1 MAVGL
6 ALLFNIKL
14 PINFNSPY
22 KSTNIQ
28 DFWRRWHITLSRFL
42 RDYLYVPLGGSRV
55 KNFRVYNNLMI
66 TFLVGGLWH
75 GAGWTFIFWGFLH
88 GIALIIHR
96 IWTSVGIRINR
107 FFAWF
112 ITFNFINISWVFFRA
127 REWEDAIKVTKGMVG
142 LSGVMLPDKFRELL
156 QFDGIYEIKF
166 GDIYANFYS
175 DSEIS
180 IWIILGFYLVLFF
193 KNSNEMLCQF
203 KMSKQMLIFIAFIF
217 SMGLMNINKTSEF
230 LYFNF

>member
-1 MAVGL
+1 
-6 ALLFNIKL
+6 
-14 PINFNSPY
+14 
-22 KSTNIQ
+22 
-28 DFWRRWHITLSRFL
+28 
-42 RDYLYVPLGGSRV
+42 
-55 KNFRVYNNLMI
+55 
-66 TFLVGGLWH
+66 
-75 GAGWTFIFWGFLH
+75 
-88 GIALIIHR
+88 
-96 IWTSVGIRINR
+96 
-107 FFAWF
+107 
-112 ITFNFINISWVFFRA
+112 
-127 REWEDAIKVTKGMVG
+127 
-142 LSGVMLPDKFRELL
+142 MLPNKFRELL

-203 KMSKQMLIFIAFIF
+203 KMSNIAFIF